1 MKTHLIAVFI
11 FILLAGGAYAYDW
24 AGKGLSVS
32 SEVKEGEATVLTLK
46 DAEGRSFTVNAV
58 AEIDEAAGNKIIEL
72 KNAFYAWSVIK
83 IRTISFEKK
92 ADALNIA
99 ILPAELTYKGLNI
112 LEFMP
117 AGISLSLTDVLVYN
131 FRITRNNIFIR
142 VYGEYSDEQ
151 ELCEKIYEGASNP
164 AGYIR
169 KREPEYFLSRINELK
184 TANERLT
191 AAVLALHNT
200 GFLGFGAGPIDK
212 KAIARVIE
220 LKRQS
225 PGMTRREL
233 EQALEKEKIKI
244 SGKELDLVLSVF
256 FNEFN

>member
-1 MKTHLIAVFI
+1 MKTHLCAVFV
-11 FILLAGGAYAYDW
+11 FFLLTGGAFAYDW
-24 AGKGLSVS
+24 AGKGLSVAG
-32 SEVKEGEATVLTLK
+32 EAKEGEATVLTLK

-72 KNAFYAWSVIK
+72 KNAFFAWNTIK
-83 IRTISFEKK
+83 IGSMAFEKK

-99 ILPAELTYKGLNI
+99 ILPAEFSYKGLNI
-112 LEFMP
+112 LEYMP
-117 AGISLSLTDVLVYN
+117 AGISLSFTDALVYN
-131 FRITRNNIFIR
+131 FRITRSNIFIR
-142 VYGEYSDEQ
+142 IYGEYVDEQ

-191 AAVLALHNT
+191 AAVLAMHNT
-200 GFLGFGAGPIDK
+200 GFLGFGASPIDK

-220 LKRQS
+220 LKKQS
-225 PGMTRREL
+225 PGMSRGDL
-233 EQALEKEKIKI
+233 ERALEKEKIKI
-244 SGKELDLVLSVF
+244 SGKELDLILSVF
-256 FNEFN
+256 FNEFK